1 MFDNEMSL
9 WDLFSAAD
17 EIGDKYL
24 TADEIAERDA
34 ALNEA
39 LGDVDVAIA
48 DRHEAMA
55 AAATLMEEG
64 LSECNNAV
72 QALPLGTR

>member
-1 MFDNEMSL
+1 MFDNKINL
-9 WDLFSAAD
+9 WHLFRFAD
-17 EIGDKYL
+17 EIGDEYL
-24 TADEIAERDA
+24 TADEIAERNA